1 MPDQNL
7 EIRGRS
13 SRPLDKWGGAVS
25 GKLFFRPFGP
35 QFGLKKWGGG
45 GGIRAGPMGPSPGS
59 ATEVVKGYKKN
70 TINK

>member
-13 SRPLDKWGGAVS
+13 SRPLDKWGG
-25 GKLFFRPFGP
+25 G
-35 QFGLKKWGGG
+35 GLRKIIFSALRASVWSKKMGGG
-45 GGIRAGPMGPSPGS
+45 GRRAGPMGPSPGS